1 MMSRAFI
8 TGSAFIVSAS
18 TGAAL
23 LATYMTLPLCRARKR
38 DLEGFPDSSEMLTM
52 ALDFP
57 AAGALS
63 ADVVVVEDGVL
74 E

>member
-1 MMSRAFI
+1 
-8 TGSAFIVSAS
+8 
-18 TGAAL
+18 
-23 LATYMTLPLCRARKR
+23 MTLPLCRARKR
-38 DLEGFPDSSEMLTM
+38 DLEGFPDGSEMLTM
-52 ALDFP
+52 PLDFP